1 MEEEKATF
9 KTFEQKTNETL
20 SKEWKRMA
28 FMADVIINAKDIITC
43 LVDKN
48 GTRVKDT
55 NLDDLAKFNAKR
67 ADLKKRKADES
78 LSFRVDLKKIT
89 KKSSNLSRSLWILC
103 LA

>member
-9 KTFEQKTNETL
+9 KTFEQKTNKTL

-48 GTRVKDT
+48 GTPG
-55 NLDDLAKFNAKR
+55 KR
-67 ADLKKRKADES
+67 Y
-78 LSFRVDLKKIT
+78 
-89 KKSSNLSRSLWILC
+89 
-103 LA
+103 